1 MGVLADA
8 VSIFRGHQ
16 PAGVSSVLAPRGGER
31 ATSWYGSMSVGDQG
45 VQLERSEL
53 DFSVS
58 AVAYRCVWM
67 TASALASVD
76 MVVYEG
82 DEARED
88 DEVARLWNVG
98 GAQRPGEVAPYSARV
113 VREVAFA
120 RAELFGQSFTYI
132 DRGESGAGPAVGLHP
147 IYHKVEVVIEKDRDS
162 AGNMRATNGR
172 VTGFILTTPRGGKIP
187 LLPSE
192 VLWLR
197 YPHPTDPWG
206 ALAPWRAAM
215 YAVET
220 DAYARAWQRAEFKN
234 GARPSQVIDLGTV
247 TPEQYNQAVA
257 AVRTRVDGAAN
268 AGRSMIV
275 GSDQPGKSPAKVQ
288 HLSLTPAEMS
298 YLESRVA
305 NSDEVMLAFGINP
318 DLMRPGSTYENRAA
332 AKTAWW
338 SETLLGKLD
347 TAASEFDRQLVPELD
362 RAVGW
367 DLSTVDALRESQNDV
382 IKRASDAT
390 YPDLVMIDE
399 GRAMMGLDP
408 LPNGAGQYTL
418 TAYRERQ
425 RLSAQADFAALLGLA
440 AGEVG
445 RVGQAPVH
453 RVRGRM
459 INPRAAARAKKKPR
473 GEATTLAHYE
483 RHERIGKRA
492 LRRLAERQEKAVL
505 RQLKSRAGGNSST
518 TTRAVWPD
526 LQGTVMP
533 HPGGPAGRVVAHDT
547 GQRMAAADLLD
558 APYWT
563 AETVRMLEDFMDGT
577 WADGGQYTADLFG
590 LSWDHLDPNVTA
602 AMTDRLNVLAGQITA
617 TTQAALEAQIL
628 QSGVEAGESI
638 DDLARRLR
646 GVFSDLSTWR
656 AETIAR
662 TETVGGYNAAALMS
676 AQSSGVVVSRS
687 WLATADERTRPSHQR
702 QNGHTVTGDDSYPNG
717 CRFPGDPSGP
727 SRETINCRCV
737 ELYATGPS

>member
-1 MGVLADA
+1 
-8 VSIFRGHQ
+8 
-16 PAGVSSVLAPRGGER
+16 
-31 ATSWYGSMSVGDQG
+31 
-45 VQLERSEL
+45 
-53 DFSVS
+53 
-58 AVAYRCVWM
+58 
-67 TASALASVD
+67 
-76 MVVYEG
+76 
-82 DEARED
+82 
-88 DEVARLWNVG
+88 
-98 GAQRPGEVAPYSARV
+98 
-113 VREVAFA
+113 
-120 RAELFGQSFTYI
+120 
-132 DRGESGAGPAVGLHP
+132 
-147 IYHKVEVVIEKDRDS
+147 
-162 AGNMRATNGR
+162 
-172 VTGFILTTPRGGKIP
+172 
-187 LLPSE
+187 
-192 VLWLR
+192 
-197 YPHPTDPWG
+197 
-206 ALAPWRAAM
+206 M

-220 DAYARAWQRAEFKN
+220 DAYARSWQRAEFKN

-247 TPEQYNQAVA
+247 TPQQYNEAVA
-257 AVRTRVDGAAN
+257 AIRTRVDGAAN

-305 NSDEVMLAFGINP
+305 NADETMLAFGINP
-318 DLMRPGSTYENRAA
+318 DLMRAGSTYENRAA

-347 TAASEFDRQLVPELD
+347 TAASEFDRQLVPELN

-367 DLSTVDALRESQNDV
+367 DLSTVDALRESQDAL
-382 IKRASDAT
+382 IKRAAEAT
-390 YPDLVMIDE
+390 IPDLAMIDE
-399 GRAMMGLDP
+399 GRAMIGLDP
-408 LPNGAGQYTL
+408 LPNGAGQYTI

-425 RLSAQADFAALLGLA
+425 RLGAQADFAALLGLA

-445 RVGQAPVH
+445 RVGHAPVH

-459 INPRAAARAKKKPR
+459 ITPRAARAKKGGPR
-473 GEATTLAHYE
+473 GKDATLAHYD

-492 LRRLAERQEKAVL
+492 IRRLAERQEKAVL
-505 RQLKSRAGGNSST
+505 RQLKSRSGGNSSLAV
-518 TTRAVWPD
+518 RAVWPD
-526 LQGTVMP
+526 LQGAVMP
-533 HPGGPAGRVVAHDT
+533 HPGAPAGRVVAHDT
-547 GQRMAAADLLD
+547 GQRMAASDLLD

-590 LSWDHLDPNVTA
+590 LSWDHLDPAVTA

-656 AETIAR
+656 SETIAR
-662 TETVGGYNAAALMS
+662 TETVGGYNQAALMA

-687 WLATADERTRPSHQR
+687 WLSTHDSRTRPSHQR
-702 QNGHTVTGDDSYPNG
+702 QDGHTVTGDDSYPNG

-727 SRETINCRCV
+727 ARETINCRCV